1 MSTKKSFINIGWTPN
16 QPFND
21 LPPLPP
27 KTDLESKR
35 VLKACISAR
44 TSLEGLRQ
52 GARLLPNQGLLIN
65 LLPILEAKGSSE
77 IENIVTTTDQLFK
90 FSQQIEVADPPT
102 KEALL
107 YRTAL
112 NEGAKSIE
120 HRPLC
125 TKTALEVCSTIK
137 SHDIEIRRVLGT
149 APKNMNSGETIYTP
163 PEGEHVLK
171 RLLSNWERY
180 LHMDDDL
187 DPLIKMAVSHYQFEA
202 IHPFGD
208 GNGRTGRI
216 MNILFLMTKDLLDFP
231 ILYLSRHIVLNK
243 EDYYSRLLDVTKN
256 GSWEPWIIYM
266 LEAVEQTSTWTLN
279 KIMAVQQ
286 LIDHTRSYIS
296 HEAPKIYTHELVEA
310 IFQQPY
316 CRISNLVELGI
327 AKRQTASVYLK
338 ELCKLGVL
346 EETSIGKEKLFIHP
360 KLLNLMKI
368 DGHSWIAYS

>member
-1 MSTKKSFINIGWTPN
+1 
-16 QPFND
+16 
-21 LPPLPP
+21 
-27 KTDLESKR
+27 
-35 VLKACISAR
+35 
-44 TSLEGLRQ
+44 
-52 GARLLPNQGLLIN
+52 
-65 LLPILEAKGSSE
+65 
-77 IENIVTTTDQLFK
+77 
-90 FSQQIEVADPPT
+90 
-102 KEALL
+102 
-107 YRTAL
+107 
-112 NEGAKSIE
+112 
-120 HRPLC
+120 
-125 TKTALEVCSTIK
+125 
-137 SHDIEIRRVLGT
+137 
-149 APKNMNSGETIYTP
+149 
-163 PEGEHVLK
+163 
-171 RLLSNWERY
+171 
-180 LHMDDDL
+180 MDDDL